1 MATIT
6 LPRPSKDTAPE
17 APKHR
22 LTHHKVTFGFSWQ
35 EGGKAHRY
43 TGIEAAD
50 FAAALTVTPDQL
62 EAALGEIIA
71 KRAANGTAANGRERT
86 PAQQQR
92 EKDYRLARK
101 AAMTPEQQATEKAKR
116 QAYNAKKNAE
126 IKQALA
132 LLREQAGTK

>member
-6 LPRPSKDTAPE
+6 VVKPENMAPARHWLTANDF
-17 APKHR
+17 
-22 LTHHKVTFGFSWQ
+22 LFGFNWW
-35 EGGKAHRY
+35 EAGKRHRY
-43 TGIEAAD
+43 TNIQALD
-50 FAAALTVTPDQL
+50 FAAALKITPDQL
-62 EAALGEIIA
+62 QAALGEIIA

-101 AAMTPEQQATEKAKR
+101 AAMTDEQRELERTKR
-116 QAYNAKKNAE
+116 QAYNAVKNAE

-132 LLREQAGTK
+132 LLREQSGTK